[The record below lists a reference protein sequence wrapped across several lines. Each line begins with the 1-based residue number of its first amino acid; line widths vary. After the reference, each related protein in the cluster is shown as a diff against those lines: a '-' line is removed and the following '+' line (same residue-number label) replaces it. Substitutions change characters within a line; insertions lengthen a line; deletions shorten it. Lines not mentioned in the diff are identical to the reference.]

1 MHWQEMAD
9 EARMTGKSCLS
20 LLPVVYFRMVEHQKD
35 LDDECGQF
43 VLQLGEKRD
52 ELDLSLALL
61 GSSVD
66 ITRTS
71 I

>member
-1 MHWQEMAD
+1 MFELV
-9 EARMTGKSCLS
+9 ARCVFSHGRA
-20 LLPVVYFRMVEHQKD
+20 PKD

-52 ELDLSLALL
+52 ELDLSLGLL

-71 I
+71 IEGC

>member
-1 MHWQEMAD
+1 MFELV
-9 EARMTGKSCLS
+9 ARCVFSHG
-20 LLPVVYFRMVEHQKD
+20 RAQKD
-35 LDDECGQF
+35 LSDGCGQF

-71 I
+71 IEGC